1 MFAENPRVFGLVVT
15 VAKLTNT
22 AVMAER
28 QTAVR
33 WRVLF
38 FKKSNKGDV
47 KSKGPAC
54 SEEGLRLR
62 L

>member
-1 MFAENPRVFGLVVT
+1 MVVT